1 MKISRF
7 HQKLAEEFPECIDD
21 PERYLGPNY
30 CSVLNFWIWLE
41 NNLESLR
48 FKSYEEFY
56 DDDWDIQ
63 KSAEKVVGH
72 YYQLKVFNVIYRNSP
87 GIGNDSFKLAASWAV
102 LEILAS
108 HELLTSGHNFSY
120 LKEFQNYENS

>member
-7 HQKLAEEFPECIDD
+7 HQKLAEEFPECIDN
-21 PERYLGPNY
+21 PEQCLGPNY

-48 FKSYEEFY
+48 FKSYEDFEGS
-56 DDDWDIQ
+56 DWDIQ
-63 KSAEKVVGH
+63 SAAEKVVGH
-72 YYQLKVFNVIYRNSP
+72 EYQLEVFNVIYRNSP
-87 GIGNDSFKLAASWAV
+87 GIGNDSFNLAASWAV

-108 HELLTSGHNFSY
+108 HELLTKEHNFSY
-120 LKEFQNYENS
+120 LKGFQNYENS